1 MSTQSN
7 AVPNT
12 PLESQA
18 AAPTL
23 LKATQP
29 FYWSVR
35 RELWENRAIY
45 IAPLAVAA
53 LFVLGFLLNLAKTMH
68 RMAAS
73 LQQSELRQH
82 QLIEQPYHFS
92 ETLIMGATFLVAIF
106 YCLDA
111 LYGERRDR
119 SILFW
124 KSLPVSDLT
133 TVLSKA
139 SIPLVLIPLLTFAIT
154 VATQT
159 IVLALSTMGLAMS
172 GLGASPMLNHL
183 SLFHMWVGLLYH
195 LVAIHGL
202 WFAPFWG
209 WFLLVSAWAKRSPFL
224 WAFLVPFAIGLLEK
238 ITFNTS
244 HFANLLLHHFMD
256 APGSSMSAPG
266 SMSMGTLAP
275 STLGQFLASPGLWVG
290 LGITAAFLAAAVRL
304 RRYRDPI

>member
-7 AVPNT
+7 AVPDT
-12 PLESQA
+12 PLESRA

-53 LFVLGFLLNLAKTMH
+53 LFVLGFLLNLGKTTRIMVVGG
-68 RMAAS
+68 
-73 LQQSELRQH
+73 ELH
-82 QLIEQPYHFS
+82 TADPYHFS

-124 KSLPVSDLT
+124 KSLPVSDVM

-139 SIPLVLIPLLTFAIT
+139 SIPLLVIPLLTFAVT
-154 VATQT
+154 VVTQA
-159 IVLALSTMGLAMS
+159 IILALTTMGLAMR
-172 GLGASPMLNHL
+172 GLSASLMLNHL
-183 SLFHMWVGLLYH
+183 SLFHMWGGLLYH
-195 LVAIHGL
+195 LIAIHGL
-202 WFAPFWG
+202 WYAPFWA

-224 WAFLVPFAIGLLEK
+224 WAFLVPFAIGVLEK

-244 HFANLLLHHFMD
+244 HFANLLLHRFMITG
-256 APGSSMSAPG
+256 APPASSAAASG
-266 SMSMGTLAP
+266 DMSMGMVTP
-275 STLGQFLASPGLWVG
+275 FTLGQFLTSPGLWAG
-290 LGITAAFLAAAVRL
+290 LGITAAFLAVAVRL
-304 RRYRDPI
+304 RCYRDPI